1 MSKLDEW
8 LGRAP
13 LQERIAD
20 LEEELDNLRA
30 RYEAESERRAEAVR
44 ERQSAEERVN
54 RLEDRIAQLEGEL
67 ERAGSEERRL
77 EYRSRER
84 LRGDRLDD
92 VLDRL
97 RSFRAGEEGVLTA
110 SVDGTTL
117 PDPVAQTLGAR
128 SRLASQAAPCLVCAD
143 DAGLLSLALEPP
155 ITHTVEPTWSDRVTL
170 DPAWFRP
177 TGSHLFG
184 LVRADLFALGR
195 YEGDRRVDYL
205 GFESDVKSAH
215 SKGGF
220 SQARFA
226 RIREGQID
234 DHLERS
240 REAIEEALDDA
251 AVDHLYLVGQRDA
264 VDELAET
271 LSRSPDATDAVDA
284 TGDPE
289 AALDDAARSFWTTE
303 LLVI

>member
-13 LQERIAD
+13 LKARIAE
-20 LEEELDNLRA
+20 LEEELDDLRA
-30 RYEAESERRAEAVR
+30 RYEAESERRADAVR

-67 ERAGSEERRL
+67 ERADTDERRL
-77 EYRSRER
+77 EYRRRDR
-84 LRGDRLDD
+84 LRGSRLEE

-97 RSFRAGEEGVLTA
+97 RSVRSGDEGILTA
-110 SVDGTTL
+110 SVGDANL
-117 PDPVAQTLGAR
+117 PEAVADTLGDR
-128 SRLASQAAPCLVCAD
+128 SRLAGRAAPCVVCAD
-143 DAGLLSLALEPP
+143 DAGLLSVALDPPTEP
-155 ITHTVEPTWSDRVTL
+155 TVEPTWSDRVAL

-195 YEGDRRVDYL
+195 YDGDRRVDYL
-205 GFESDVKSAH
+205 GFESDVKGAH

-220 SQARFA
+220 SQARFE

-234 DHLERS
+234 DHLDRC
-240 REAIEEALDDA
+240 REAIEEALADA
-251 AVDHLYLVGQRDA
+251 DVDRFFLVGQRDA
-264 VDELAET
+264 VDELAES

-284 TGDPE
+284 TGTPQR
-289 AALDDAARSFWTTE
+289 ALDDAVRSFWTTE